1 MKNKD
6 SQPVQRTLPL
16 QPEADQQATS
26 AKQPFVNAAARLV
39 ADGDYEAAFKIL
51 VQSGSAPEIVNARC
65 VCLMRM
71 GKVQQAVRA
80 YRTLVLK
87 PGCTWMKSELPTA
100 YKANFAMAL
109 LLDSRVTGC
118 LGVLAELRE
127 EGHPTVTRLRQ
138 AIKEWET
145 KLTWWQR
152 FQWRF
157 GQIEPKASPPHVDQ
171 LPAVFESDVLPKS
184 TRSNE
189 SSAADTASAQQK
201 SIVPLPPTTAA

>member
-1 MKNKD
+1 MKNKG
-6 SQPVQRTLPL
+6 SQPVQRSSQQQVDAGQPVTSVKHPL
-16 QPEADQQATS
+16 
-26 AKQPFVNAAARLV
+26 VNVAVRLV

-51 VQSGSAPEIVNARC
+51 VQSGSAPEVVNARC
-65 VCLMRM
+65 VCLMHMEDFQR
-71 GKVQQAVRA
+71 AVRS

-87 PGCTWMKSELPTA
+87 PGCTWMKPELPTA

-109 LLDSRVTGC
+109 LLGGHMAGC

-127 EGHPTVTRLRQ
+127 EGHPTVQRIRQ
-138 AIKEWET
+138 SIKEWET

-157 GQIEPKASPPHVDQ
+157 GQIEPKVSPACIAE
-171 LPAVFESDVLPKS
+171 LPDVFGADVLPQL

-189 SSAADTASAQQK
+189 NSADAVLVQQK
-201 SIVPLPPTTAA
+201 SIVPMPPTTAA